1 MKLSYL
7 LLCAIKTP
15 NTDKIIKNFHFP
27 SCKNCV
33 FYKPDPN
40 TVNFIST
47 LSKCEKF
54 GEKNIVSDEI
64 TYDYADICRR
74 DESKCGKEG
83 VFFEEEKNVEIKV
96 FKHKLIVN
104 LPYSLPIFL
113 LVINLIIKVLK

>member
-15 NTDKIIKNFHFP
+15 NTDKIIKNIHLP

-33 FYKPDPN
+33 FYKPNPSSSF
-40 TVNFIST
+40 TSP

-54 GEKNIVSDEI
+54 GEKNILTDEI
-64 TYDYADICRR
+64 TYDYADSCRR
-74 DESKCGKEG
+74 EESKCGKEG

-96 FKHKLIVN
+96 FKHKMIVN